1 MGQYNSGS
9 PKMRWWLAAGFGPLL
24 VLAQEPVQTALDH
37 NSVEYKATKFVDE
50 AEEALR
56 IRSIESTFASWG
68 YESNIT
74 DETKKISEAAQTK
87 HQLMNKKFGKEAQ
100 SFDLSKIKDKEVVR
114 KLKLMKNIGTAAL
127 PENKLKAFISL
138 TVNMGKTYSTAKVT
152 EFGASKKQLSLEP
165 ELTEILAKSRNA
177 KELQYYWE
185 QWRDSSGKKIKNMY
199 HTYVDIYNEAAK
211 LNGFKDASIMK
222 VDPYESDTFQQE
234 MEETWLGLKPLYE
247 QLHAYVRSKLHGFYG
262 KDVVKNSGPLPAHLL
277 GNMWAQSWS
286 NIADI
291 LKPYPNKPSIN
302 VTGEMIK
309 QGWTPTKMFQ
319 KADDFFQSM
328 GLDKMPDKF
337 WSGSILEKPADNRE
351 LTCHASAWD
360 FYNGEDFRIKQ
371 CTRVNQEDFVTV
383 NHEMGHIQY
392 YLQYKNQSYFYRT
405 GANPGFHEGVA
416 DILSLAVGTAT
427 YFQRLGLIGEEVDIS
442 DEQTNINI
450 LFDMALERIAFLPFG
465 YLVDKFRW
473 DVYSGK
479 TSPENMNCHWWKLRN
494 EIQGMT
500 PPAKRSHEQFDAG
513 AKYHVAGD
521 VGYVRYF
528 TAFIYEFQFY
538 RALCLESGNYVPGDP
553 KKPLHRCNFYGSM
566 EAGDKLREMLEM
578 GASRPW
584 VEAMRVMTGQPEM
597 STKAIR
603 EYFMP
608 LEDWLKKENKESGI
622 EVGWGET
629 NVDDLCQTSGRNPRT
644 LDSSP
649 SGAGPPTSSSP
660 DFFAAMAFLLMKSL

>member
-1 MGQYNSGS
+1 V
-9 PKMRWWLAAGFGPLL
+9 GFGPLL
-24 VLAQEPVQTALDH
+24 VLAQEPVQTAVDY
-37 NSVEYKATKFVDE
+37 NSVEYKANKFVNE
-50 AEEALR
+50 AEEAMR
-56 IRSIESTFASWG
+56 IQAIETTFASWG

-74 DETKKISEAAQTK
+74 DATQKISEASTTK
-87 HQLMNKKFGKEAQ
+87 AELMSKKFGREAQ
-100 SFDLSKIKDKEVVR
+100 QFDLTQIKDKEVRR

-127 PENKLKAFISL
+127 PENKLREFISL
-138 TVNMGKTYSTAKVT
+138 TANMGKTYSTAKVL
-152 EFGASKKQLSLEP
+152 EFGSSLRNFSLEP
-165 ELTEILAKSRNA
+165 ELTEILAKSRNPR
-177 KELQYYWE
+177 ELKHYWE
-185 QWRDSSGKKIKNMY
+185 EWRESSGKQIRSMY
-199 HTYVDIYNEAAK
+199 HTYVNIYNEAAK

-247 QLHAYVRSKLHGFYG
+247 QLHAYVRSKLHAFYG

-291 LKPYPNKPSIN
+291 LKPYPSKPSIN
-302 VTGEMIK
+302 VTGEMLK

-328 GLDKMPDKF
+328 GLDKMPEKF
-337 WSGSILEKPADNRE
+337 WSGSILEKPKDNRE

-392 YLQYKNQSYFYRT
+392 YLQYKNQSYLYRS

-427 YFQRLGLIGEEVDIS
+427 YFQRLGLLGEEVDIS

-479 TSPENMNCHWWKLRN
+479 TSLENMNCHWWKLRN
-494 EIQGMT
+494 EIQGMM
-500 PPAKRSHEQFDAG
+500 PPAMRSHEQFDAG

-538 RALCLESGNYVPGDP
+538 RALCLESGKYVPGDP
-553 KKPLHRCNFYGSM
+553 KKPLHRCNFYGSR
-566 EAGDKLREMLEM
+566 EAGDKLREMLQM

-584 VEAMRVMTGQPEM
+584 MEAMEKMTGQKKM
-597 STKAIR
+597 STKALR
-603 EYFMP
+603 EYFEP
-608 LEDWLKKENKESGI
+608 LEAWLKKENRKSGVQ
-622 EVGWGET
+622 VGWGPV
-629 NVDDLCQTSGRNPRT
+629 NI
-644 LDSSP
+644 DSVCDQAP
-649 SGAGPPTSSSP
+649 KQANTGHRTSSSVWSCMLVL
-660 DFFAAMAFLLMKSL
+660 AYFLVN

>member
-1 MGQYNSGS
+1 LGLGS
-9 PKMRWWLAAGFGPLL
+9 VL
-24 VLAQEPVQTALDH
+24 VVAQEPIGSALDY
-37 NSVEYKATKFVDE
+37 NSVEYKAKKFVDE
-50 AEEALR
+50 AEETMRLQAVETTL
-56 IRSIESTFASWG
+56 ASWG

-74 DETKKISEAAQTK
+74 DATQKISEAASTK
-87 HQLMNKKFGKEAQ
+87 DSLSRQKYGKLAQ
-100 SFDLSKIKDKEVVR
+100 EFNLSKIRDKEVKR
-114 KLKLMKNIGTAAL
+114 KLKLMKNIGTSAL
-127 PENKLKAFISL
+127 PEDKLKKFISL
-138 TVNMGKTYSTAKVT
+138 TSNMGKTYSTAKVL
-152 EFGASKKQLSLEP
+152 EYGSSNKQLSLEP
-165 ELTEILAKSRNA
+165 DLTLTLAKSRDA
-177 KELQYYWE
+177 QELKYYWE
-185 QWRDSSGKKIKNMY
+185 QWRESSGKQIKDMY
-199 HTYVDIYNEAAK
+199 HTYVGLYDEAAK

-222 VDPYESDTFQQE
+222 VDPYESDTFQEE

-247 QLHAYVRSKLHGFYG
+247 QLHAYVRSKLHAFYG
-262 KDVVKNSGPLPAHLL
+262 KDIVKNSGPLPAHLL

-328 GLDKMPDKF
+328 GLDPMPEKF
-337 WSGSILEKPADNRE
+337 WTGSILEKPADGRE

-392 YLQYKNQSYFYRT
+392 YLQYKNQSYLYRS

-427 YFQRLGLIGEEVDIS
+427 YFQRLGLVGDDVDIS
-442 DEQTNINI
+442 DEETNINI
-450 LFDMALERIAFLPFG
+450 LFGMALERIAFLPFG

-479 TSPENMNCHWWKLRN
+479 TSLENMNCHWWKLRN
-494 EIQGMT
+494 EIQGMM
-500 PPAKRSHEQFDAG
+500 PPAKRSHQQFDAG

-538 RALCLESGNYVPGDP
+538 RSLCLESGKYVPGDP
-553 KKPLHRCNFYGSM
+553 KKPLHRCNFYGSR
-566 EAGDKLREMLEM
+566 EAGDKLREMLQM

-584 VEAMRVMTGQPEM
+584 MEAMEKMTGQKKM
-597 STKAIR
+597 STKALR
-603 EYFMP
+603 EYFEP
-608 LEDWLKKENKESGI
+608 LEMWLKKENKKSGAQ
-622 EVGWGET
+622 VGWGKV
-629 NVDDLCQTSGRNPRT
+629 NVDAVCAQAKKQVNSGPK
-644 LDSSP
+644 
-649 SGAGPPTSSSP
+649 TSSC
-660 DFFAAMAFLLMKSL
+660 FWVYTVVLTYFLLK